1 MLQVG
6 LTGNIGSG
14 KTTVCKV
21 FENLGVPVFYADLR
35 ARLILEREEVL
46 GKVVD
51 AFGKG
56 VLDEAG
62 KLNRRGL
69 AEIVFN
75 DKRKLGLLNAIVH
88 PLVREDYLEW
98 VVQHQDHPYVIE
110 EAAILFETDMAP
122 HFDKIIVVAAPLEIR
137 IERVMHRDGVSRE
150 EVLRRA
156 ANQFEEE
163 VLVARADY
171 VIHNDDRQLV
181 VPRVLTIDQSLRR
194 MQQF

>member
-137 IERVMHRDGVSRE
+137 IERVMHRDGVCRE